1 MTRLSLEAGQLAL
14 RLHARIPTFSVAAPT
29 SGTHASRNRRASLSL
44 FAMLTIVTFADPGS
58 AHDFKIGD
66 IKIGHPWTRATPG
79 GAKVAGGYIT
89 IENTGA
95 KPDRLIGGTL
105 EASGRVELHE
115 MSVTDGIMRMRE
127 LSAGIVVPAGG
138 RVEMKPGGYHIM
150 FLELKRPLKQGEK
163 VAGALVFEDAGTVKV
178 EFQVDAMGSP
188 GAPDGHPH

>member
-1 MTRLSLEAGQLAL
+1 MTKHIPEASLEVSHLHLHTAAL
-14 RLHARIPTFSVAAPT
+14 SKKRFGLTLHAT
-29 SGTHASRNRRASLSL
+29 L
-44 FAMLTIVTFADPGS
+44 LTIGLLGSAS
-58 AHDFKIGD
+58 AHDFRIGD

-89 IENTGA
+89 IENSGA
-95 KPDRLIGGTL
+95 KPDRLIGGTM

-115 MSVTDGIMRMRE
+115 MSLTDGIMRMRE
-127 LSAGIVVPAGG
+127 LPAGVIVPGGG

-150 FLELKRPLKQGEK
+150 FFDLQRPLKQGEK
-163 VAGALVFEDAGTVKV
+163 VAGTLVFEGAGTVKV

>member
-1 MTRLSLEAGQLAL
+1 MTKHSLTTDSAASCLHFGIDACPHATPSQRAIPPLNKWAGQFLLAPL
-14 RLHARIPTFSVAAPT
+14 MAI
-29 SGTHASRNRRASLSL
+29 ASLTS
-44 FAMLTIVTFADPGS
+44 AS
-58 AHDFKIGD
+58 AHDFSVGD

-89 IENTGA
+89 IENSGA
-95 KPDRLIGGTL
+95 KPDRLIGGTM

-127 LSAGIVVPAGG
+127 LPTGVVVHAGG

-150 FLELKRPLKQGEK
+150 FFDLQRPLKQGEK
-163 VAGALVFEDAGTVKV
+163 VAGTLVFESAGAVKV

-188 GAPDGHPH
+188 GSHGGHPN